1 MREEPIYDSISKV
14 VEDVENGEINPE
26 NVRII
31 VDNDY
36 TQAFIDDPSNFDD
49 DHPEAIVDDE
59 FVDMQILAKDE
70 QLPRGTL
77 KDVLSIFNFDV
88 SGP

>member
-1 MREEPIYDSISKV
+1 MREEPIYDSISEV
-14 VEDVENGEINPE
+14 VEDVENGEINPK
-26 NVRII
+26 NIRII

-36 TQAFIDDPSNFDD
+36 TQAFIDDLSNFDD
-49 DHPEAIVDDE
+49 DYPEAIVDDE